1 MIATEMPSGGRIS
14 LLHQPEQNRYVAHL
28 LYGPPVKRGACLL
41 IEDLVP
47 LYHVPLEL
55 RVPQHITRVFL
66 VPDKT
71 ELTLARA
78 NGTVKVTVPKVQCHQ
93 AVVFEYE

>member
-1 MIATEMPSGGRIS
+1 M
-14 LLHQPEQNRYVAHL
+14 AHL
-28 LYGPPVKRGACLL
+28 LYGPSQQRGRCLV

-47 LYHVPLEL
+47 LYHVPLEV
-55 RVPQHITRVFL
+55 RVPQDITHVYL

-71 ELTLARA
+71 ELSPAHS
-78 NGTVKVTVPKVQCHQ
+78 GGSVKVTVPKVQCHQ